1 MPLNLVSSIS
11 RVQLVCRVLV
21 IHILRQKTFVSVVIW
36 RSRRLVLA
44 FEHECFAVRYIPSA
58 TERSRPQGLVGLASR
73 FSVPSAR
80 RPLHQSSKNSIMPLP
95 SVPPICTEKSRLSGL
110 DATGTLGGTALEA
123 VGELAVDGLEV
134 LHAAGTSGL
143 SPLGLLAPVVCG
155 GMLVLVLHSFSAVAM
170 RCRWSVQVSVGWR
183 EVCDVHF
190 LTLALG

>member
-1 MPLNLVSSIS
+1 M
-11 RVQLVCRVLV
+11 
-21 IHILRQKTFVSVVIW
+21 
-36 RSRRLVLA
+36 A

-110 DATGTLGGTALEA
+110 DAAGTLGGTALEA

-155 GMLVLVLHSFSAVAM
+155 RMLVVFSFCGRARYC
-170 RCRWSVQVSVGWR
+170 RCCVQVSVGWSR
-183 EVCDVHF
+183 RVVCDVHF
-190 LTLALG
+190 LTDALG